1 MAREA
6 GNSRKSN
13 PMLKDIAALSY
24 SLAALAFF
32 FQSVLLMTNWRGRV
46 HGVALTIACLFSG
59 FWAMMVAYQV
69 DQGTVFSLL
78 TSILEILRNAA
89 WTFFLLILLAPYQ
102 KKWFVFM
109 CGLKPFSAVIL
120 IFYGLLFLAAIF
132 MHVSPDSMQEIPAFM
147 VVGVG
152 RVFLAVIGMFLVE
165 QLYRNTPVKDR
176 WGIKFACLG
185 IGAMFTYDFYL
196 YSDAMLFRHI
206 NGEAWAARG
215 VINAL
220 TVPLLAVSTARN
232 PTWSAGIAVSRHVL
246 FHSATI
252 FGSAFY
258 LLTMAA
264 VGYYLRFFGG
274 NWGTVLQVA
283 FLFGA
288 LMLLIGVL
296 FSGSFRSWLKVFIS
310 KHFYNYN
317 YDYREEWLRFTR
329 TLSIDGPD
337 LGLRAVQAVA
347 GLVESPGGAL
357 WIARESGDCEPV
369 AHWSLPQVKQPEAL
383 DSAFC
388 QFLESKQWVIDL
400 NEYRI
405 QPKQYDLIVMP
416 DWLRT
421 YNKAWLVVPLIL
433 HGKLFG
439 FVILA
444 EPRSRIKLNWEV
456 TDLLKIAGSQAA
468 SYLAQKES
476 ANALMVARQFE
487 SFNRMSTFVVHDLKN
502 LVSQLSLLL
511 PNAEKHK
518 NNPEFQKDML
528 DTVDYSVKKMRLL
541 LHKLNRESS
550 VETPAPLPID
560 KLLQQAV
567 ALKSTAIPK
576 PVLEIVDSGL
586 KVFAVWGRLERV
598 IGHIIQ
604 NAIEATAKDGQ
615 VLVRLLRQGEFV
627 VVECKDN
634 GQGMSE
640 DFIHERLFKPFESTK
655 AAGMG
660 IGAFESR
667 EYIHELGGRLEVASR
682 QSIGTTFRL
691 MLLCHDCDDAVVKRT

>member
-1 MAREA
+1 
-6 GNSRKSN
+6 
-13 PMLKDIAALSY
+13 MLKNIATFSY
-24 SLAALAFF
+24 SLAAIAFLC
-32 FQSVLLMTNWRGRV
+32 QSMLLLTSWRGRI
-46 HGVALTIACLFSG
+46 HGMALTVACLLSA
-59 FWAMMVAYQV
+59 FWAAMVAYQV
-69 DQGTVFSLL
+69 DQGTVFSLF

-89 WTFFLLILLAPYQ
+89 WTFFLLMLLVPYQ
-102 KKWFVFM
+102 KTWFVFLFK
-109 CGLKPFSAVIL
+109 LKPLVVIIL
-120 IFYGLLFLAAIF
+120 MFYLLLLLATVF
-132 MHVSPDSMQEIPAFM
+132 THVSPIFLQEIPAFM
-147 VVGVG
+147 IVVVG
-152 RVFLAVIGMFLVE
+152 RVSLAVVGMFLVE
-165 QLYRNTPVKDR
+165 QLYRNTAVKDR

-196 YSDAMLFRHI
+196 YSDAMLFRYI
-206 NGEAWAARG
+206 NAEVWAARG
-215 VINAL
+215 VVNAL
-220 TVPLLAVSTARN
+220 TVPLIAVSAARN
-232 PTWSAGIAVSRHVL
+232 PTWSVGIAVSRHIL
-246 FHSATI
+246 FHSAAI

-258 LLTMAA
+258 LLMMAA
-264 VGYYLRFFGG
+264 AGYYIRFFGG
-274 NWGTVLQVA
+274 DWGTVLQVI

-288 LMLLIGVL
+288 LILLIGVL

-329 TLSIDGPD
+329 TLSADGPD
-337 LGLRAVQAVA
+337 LGLRTIQAVA
-347 GLVESPGGAL
+347 GLVESSGGAL
-357 WIARESGDCEPV
+357 WICRESGNCEPV
-369 AHWSLPQVKQPEAL
+369 AHWSLPSVKQSEPL
-383 DSAFC
+383 DGSFC
-388 QFLESKQWVIDL
+388 QFLGNKQWVIDL
-400 NEYRI
+400 KEYASHPEHYETI
-405 QPKQYDLIVMP
+405 IMP

-421 YNKAWLVVPLIL
+421 YTKAWVVVPLIL

-439 FVILA
+439 FVILQ
-444 EPRSRIKLNWEV
+444 EPRSPIKLNWEV

-518 NNPEFQKDML
+518 SNPAFQKDML

-550 VETPAPLPID
+550 IEKPLPLSID
-560 KLLQQAV
+560 RLLQQAV
-567 ALKSTAIPK
+567 ALKSAAVPK
-576 PVLEIVDSGL
+576 PTLEIVDSGL
-586 KVFAVWGRLERV
+586 MVLAIWDRLERV

-604 NAIEATAKDGQ
+604 NAIEATSKDGQ
-615 VLVRLLRQGEFV
+615 VVIRLFRQDEFV

-640 DFIHERLFKPFESTK
+640 IFIQEKLFKPFESTK
-655 AAGMG
+655 SAGMG

-682 QSIGTTFRL
+682 QSIGTTFRI
-691 MLLCHDCDDAVVKRT
+691 MLLRHGCDDAILKNT

>member
-1 MAREA
+1 
-6 GNSRKSN
+6 
-13 PMLKDIAALSY
+13 MLKNIATFSY
-24 SLAALAFF
+24 SLAAIAFF
-32 FQSVLLMTNWRGRV
+32 CQSMLLLTSWRGRI
-46 HGVALTIACLFSG
+46 HGMALTVACLLSA
-59 FWAMMVAYQV
+59 FWAAMVAYQV
-69 DQGTVFSLL
+69 DQGTVFSLF

-89 WTFFLLILLAPYQ
+89 WTFFLLMLLVPYQ
-102 KKWFVFM
+102 KTWFVFLFK
-109 CGLKPFSAVIL
+109 LKPLVVIIL
-120 IFYGLLFLAAIF
+120 MFYLLLLFATVF
-132 MHVSPDSMQEIPAFM
+132 THVSPILLQEIPAFM
-147 VVGVG
+147 IVVVG
-152 RVFLAVIGMFLVE
+152 RVSLAVVGMFLVE
-165 QLYRNTPVKDR
+165 QLYRNTAVKDR

-196 YSDAMLFRHI
+196 YSDAMLFRYI
-206 NGEAWAARG
+206 NAEVWAARG
-215 VINAL
+215 VVNAL
-220 TVPLLAVSTARN
+220 TVPLIAVSAARN
-232 PTWSAGIAVSRHVL
+232 PTWSVGIAVSRHIL
-246 FHSATI
+246 FHSAAI

-258 LLTMAA
+258 LLMMAA
-264 VGYYLRFFGG
+264 AGYYIRFFGG
-274 NWGTVLQVA
+274 DWGTVLQVV

-288 LMLLIGVL
+288 LILLIGVL

-329 TLSIDGPD
+329 TLSADGPD
-337 LGLRAVQAVA
+337 LGLRTIQAVA
-347 GLVESPGGAL
+347 GLVESSGGAL
-357 WIARESGDCEPV
+357 WICRESGNCEPV
-369 AHWSLPQVKQPEAL
+369 AHWSLPSVKQSEPL
-383 DSAFC
+383 DGSFC
-388 QFLESKQWVIDL
+388 QFLGNKQWVIDL
-400 NEYRI
+400 KEYASHPEHYEKI
-405 QPKQYDLIVMP
+405 IMP
-416 DWLRT
+416 EWLRT
-421 YNKAWLVVPLIL
+421 YTKAWLVVPLIL

-439 FVILA
+439 FVILQ
-444 EPRSRIKLNWEV
+444 EPRSPIKLNWEV

-518 NNPEFQKDML
+518 NNPAFQKDML

-550 VETPAPLPID
+550 IEKPLPLSID
-560 KLLQQAV
+560 RLLQQAV
-567 ALKSTAIPK
+567 ALKSAAVPK
-576 PVLEIVDSGL
+576 PMLEIVDSGL
-586 KVFAVWGRLERV
+586 MVLAIWDRLERV

-604 NAIEATAKDGQ
+604 NAIEATSKDGQ
-615 VLVRLLRQGEFV
+615 VLIRLFRQGEFV

-640 DFIHERLFKPFESTK
+640 DFIQEKLFKPFESTK
-655 AAGMG
+655 SAGMG

-682 QSIGTTFRL
+682 QSSGTTFRI
-691 MLLCHDCDDAVVKRT
+691 MLLRHGCDDAILKNT

>member
-1 MAREA
+1 
-6 GNSRKSN
+6 
-13 PMLKDIAALSY
+13 MLKNIATFSY
-24 SLAALAFF
+24 SLAAIAFF
-32 FQSVLLMTNWRGRV
+32 CQSMLLLTSWRGRI
-46 HGVALTIACLFSG
+46 HGMALTVACLLSA
-59 FWAMMVAYQV
+59 FWAAMVAYQV
-69 DQGTVFSLL
+69 DQGTVFSLF

-89 WTFFLLILLAPYQ
+89 WTFFLLMLLVPYQ
-102 KKWFVFM
+102 KTWFVFLFK
-109 CGLKPFSAVIL
+109 LKPLVVIIL
-120 IFYGLLFLAAIF
+120 MFYLLLLLATVF
-132 MHVSPDSMQEIPAFM
+132 THVSPILLQEIPAFM
-147 VVGVG
+147 IVVVG
-152 RVFLAVIGMFLVE
+152 RVSLAVVGMFLVE
-165 QLYRNTPVKDR
+165 QLYRNTAVKDR

-196 YSDAMLFRHI
+196 YSDAMLFRYI
-206 NGEAWAARG
+206 NAEVWAARG
-215 VINAL
+215 VVNAL
-220 TVPLLAVSTARN
+220 TVPLIAVSAARN
-232 PTWSAGIAVSRHVL
+232 PTWSVGIAVSRHIL
-246 FHSATI
+246 FHSAAI

-258 LLTMAA
+258 LLMMAA
-264 VGYYLRFFGG
+264 AGYYIRFFGG
-274 NWGTVLQVA
+274 DWGTVLQVV

-288 LMLLIGVL
+288 LILLIGVL

-329 TLSIDGPD
+329 TLSADGPD
-337 LGLRAVQAVA
+337 LGLRTIQAVA
-347 GLVESPGGAL
+347 GLVESSGGAL
-357 WIARESGDCEPV
+357 WICRESGNCEPV
-369 AHWSLPQVKQPEAL
+369 AHWSLPSVKQSEPL
-383 DSAFC
+383 DGSFC
-388 QFLESKQWVIDL
+388 QFLGNKQWVIDL
-400 NEYRI
+400 KEYASHPEHYEKI
-405 QPKQYDLIVMP
+405 IMP
-416 DWLRT
+416 EWLRT
-421 YNKAWLVVPLIL
+421 YTKAWLVVPLIL

-439 FVILA
+439 FVILQ
-444 EPRSRIKLNWEV
+444 EPRSPIKLNWEV

-518 NNPEFQKDML
+518 NNPAFQKDML

-550 VETPAPLPID
+550 IEKPLPLSID
-560 KLLQQAV
+560 RLLQQAV
-567 ALKSTAIPK
+567 ALKSAAVPK
-576 PVLEIVDSGL
+576 PTLEIVDSGL
-586 KVFAVWGRLERV
+586 MVLAIWDRLERV

-604 NAIEATAKDGQ
+604 NAIEATSKDGQ
-615 VLVRLLRQGEFV
+615 VLIRLFRQDEFV

-640 DFIHERLFKPFESTK
+640 DFIQEKLFKPFESTK
-655 AAGMG
+655 SAGMG

-682 QSIGTTFRL
+682 QSSGTTFRI
-691 MLLCHDCDDAVVKRT
+691 MLLRHGCDDAILKNT

>member
-1 MAREA
+1 
-6 GNSRKSN
+6 
-13 PMLKDIAALSY
+13 MLKNIATFSY
-24 SLAALAFF
+24 SLAAIAFF
-32 FQSVLLMTNWRGRV
+32 CQSMLLLTSWRGRI
-46 HGVALTIACLFSG
+46 HGMALTVACLLSA
-59 FWAMMVAYQV
+59 FWAAMVAYQV
-69 DQGTVFSLL
+69 DQGTVFSLF

-89 WTFFLLILLAPYQ
+89 WTFFLLMLLVPYQ
-102 KKWFVFM
+102 KTWFVFLFK
-109 CGLKPFSAVIL
+109 LKPLVVIIL
-120 IFYGLLFLAAIF
+120 MFYLLLLLATVF
-132 MHVSPDSMQEIPAFM
+132 THVSPILLQEIPAFM
-147 VVGVG
+147 IVVVG
-152 RVFLAVIGMFLVE
+152 RVSLAVVGMFLVE
-165 QLYRNTPVKDR
+165 QLYRNTAVKDR

-196 YSDAMLFRHI
+196 YSDAMLFRYI
-206 NGEAWAARG
+206 NAEVWAARG
-215 VINAL
+215 VVNAL
-220 TVPLLAVSTARN
+220 TVPLIAVSAARN
-232 PTWSAGIAVSRHVL
+232 PTWSVGIAVSRHIL
-246 FHSATI
+246 FHSAAI

-258 LLTMAA
+258 LLMMAA
-264 VGYYLRFFGG
+264 AGYYIRFFGG
-274 NWGTVLQVA
+274 DWGTVLQVV

-288 LMLLIGVL
+288 LILLIGVL

-329 TLSIDGPD
+329 TLSADGPD
-337 LGLRAVQAVA
+337 LGLRTIQAVA
-347 GLVESPGGAL
+347 GLVESSGGAL
-357 WIARESGDCEPV
+357 WICRESGNCEPV
-369 AHWSLPQVKQPEAL
+369 AHWSLPSVKQSEPL
-383 DSAFC
+383 DGSFC
-388 QFLESKQWVIDL
+388 QFLGNKQWVIDL
-400 NEYRI
+400 KEYASHPEHYEKI
-405 QPKQYDLIVMP
+405 IMP
-416 DWLRT
+416 EWLRIYT
-421 YNKAWLVVPLIL
+421 KAWLVVPLIL

-439 FVILA
+439 FVILQ
-444 EPRSRIKLNWEV
+444 EPRSPIKLNWEV

-518 NNPEFQKDML
+518 NNPAFQKDML

-550 VETPAPLPID
+550 IEKPLPLSID
-560 KLLQQAV
+560 RLLQQAV
-567 ALKSTAIPK
+567 ALKSAAVPK
-576 PVLEIVDSGL
+576 PMLEIVDSGL
-586 KVFAVWGRLERV
+586 MVLAIWDRLERV

-604 NAIEATAKDGQ
+604 NAIEATSKDGQ
-615 VLVRLLRQGEFV
+615 VLIRLFRQDEFV

-640 DFIHERLFKPFESTK
+640 DFIQEKLFKPFESTK
-655 AAGMG
+655 SAGMG

-682 QSIGTTFRL
+682 QSSGTTFRI
-691 MLLCHDCDDAVVKRT
+691 MLLRHGCDDAILKNT